1 MTATMR
7 AKMRVASVTRFPNP
21 AESLQMHAVGRDD
34 AYPEDGSDEN
44 NTYAQ
49 FTPQAELNI
58 LVMNPALHGKFKPGD
73 ELYVDFTPVSP
84 ADASI
89 EADEGDAA

>member
-21 AESLQMHAVGRDD
+21 AESLQMHAVGRND
-34 AYPEDGSDEN
+34 AYPEDGSDED
-44 NTYAQ
+44 NTYAK

-58 LVMNPALHGKFKPGD
+58 LIMNPALHGKFKPGD
-73 ELYVDFTPVSP
+73 ELYVDFTRAGP
-84 ADASI
+84 ADASV
-89 EADEGDAA
+89 EADGENAA